1 MPRPV
6 RQALHDAAVRLLAPA
21 ADPAASSV
29 PARGCVTIAGLFS
42 SPSGIGEGARLCAE
56 RFADVG
62 YTVGMIDVTPVLG
75 LPGGVAFARPD
86 IAARDVG
93 GPLIVHLNPP
103 GMQSIIVRRL
113 RGLLRG
119 RRLIAYW
126 AWEAPDLPPTW
137 QPAFRLLHEIW
148 VPSRFVADALL
159 RAGCA
164 TPVRIVPHP
173 LRVPP
178 TVPMTRANQALT
190 VLIIFAYDSG
200 FDRKNPIA
208 GIEAFRRAFDDA
220 DDAVL
225 VIKSR
230 GHSQSGE
237 PERRLK
243 AALAGLANV
252 RLIDGDLPVD
262 EYERL
267 IESADVMLSLHRAEG
282 FGIPLAEAMLRGK
295 PVVATDWSGN
305 LEFMDAE
312 AACLVPARMVP
323 MKDEVSAY
331 QRLDSVWADA
341 DIDAAA
347 MWLRRLRDPDLRATI
362 GKAARQRT
370 ATRLGRDAF
379 AAAVVPAVE
388 ITSREV
394 STAPR

>member
-1 MPRPV
+1 V
-6 RQALHDAAVRLLAPA
+6 HDAAVRLLAPA
-21 ADPAASSV
+21 ADPAASGV
-29 PARGCVTIAGLFS
+29 PARGRVTIAGLVS

-56 RFADVG
+56 RFADIG
-62 YTVGMIDVTPVLG
+62 YTVGTIDVTSVLG
-75 LPGGVAFARPD
+75 VPGGVAFARAD
-86 IAARDVG
+86 IVARDVG

-103 GMQSIIVRRL
+103 GMQSVIVQRL

-126 AWEAPDLPPTW
+126 AWEAPDLPPIW
-137 QPAFRLLHEIW
+137 HQAFRLLHEIW
-148 VPSRFVADALL
+148 VPSSFVADALV
-159 RAGCA
+159 RAGCT

-173 LRVPP
+173 LRIPQAVPVVR
-178 TVPMTRANQALT
+178 TDRALT
-190 VLIIFAYDSG
+190 VLIVFAYDSG

-208 GIEAFRRAFDDA
+208 GIEAFRRAFDGA

-225 VIKSR
+225 VVKSR
-230 GHSQSGE
+230 GHSRSGE
-237 PERRLK
+237 PERRLE
-243 AALAGLANV
+243 AALAGLTNV
-252 RLIDGDLPVD
+252 RQIDGDLPVD

-267 IESADVMLSLHRAEG
+267 IEAADVMLSLHRAEG

-305 LEFMDAE
+305 LEYMDAE

-323 MKDEVSAY
+323 MRDEVNAY

-347 MWLRRLRDPDLRATI
+347 AWLRRLRDPDLRAVI
-362 GKAARQRT
+362 GKAARQHA

-379 AAAVVPAVE
+379 AAAVIPAIEVTPHEVP
-388 ITSREV
+388 
-394 STAPR
+394 TAPR